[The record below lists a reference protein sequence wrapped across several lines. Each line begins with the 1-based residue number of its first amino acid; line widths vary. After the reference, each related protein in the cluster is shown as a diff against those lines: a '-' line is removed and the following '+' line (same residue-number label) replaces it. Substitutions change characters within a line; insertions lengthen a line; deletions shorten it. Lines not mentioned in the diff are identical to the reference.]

1 MLDAGSPENI
11 ELVREH
17 VEAYVRRD
25 LEAMR
30 RLSSADLELDWSAS
44 KGWPAGVYRGLDEVM
59 RFYADYY
66 AHFDELLIETES
78 YTSTGDY
85 VVVPNIAYQ
94 RGRDGIVVTARST
107 FVFSVCDGRITRIC
121 LHQDTPEAL
130 EAVGVEWA
138 PTTPNS
144 EGGVVGWGRR
154 DRVVSACSEGAVATD
169 GCGLV
174 L

>member
-1 MLDAGSPENI
+1 MGVLNDRMTPPTEHHREVMRDAGSRENI

-25 LEAMR
+25 VEAMR
-30 RLSSADLELDWSAS
+30 RLSSANLELDWSAS
-44 KGWPAGVYRGLDEVM
+44 KGWLADVYQGIEEVM

-66 AHFDELLIETES
+66 AHFDEILIETES

-94 RGRDGIVVTARST
+94 RGREGIEVTAQST
-107 FVFSVCDGRITRIC
+107 LVFTVCEARITRIC
-121 LHQDTPEAL
+121 LYQETPEAL
-130 EAVGVEWA
+130 DAVGVEWA

-144 EGGVVGWGRR
+144 EGGLVGRAAE
-154 DRVVSACSEGAVATD
+154 SSS
-169 GCGLV
+169 
-174 L
+174 